1 MTQPGRE
8 PEPETGTETETGTG
22 PDGAR
27 GARDADRPERDAV
40 RLAQEADRPAPN
52 TDRLAQFEEQRG
64 RLWAIAYRI
73 MGTVTDADDAVQ
85 EAWLRWQA
93 LPDDQPVASPRGFLT
108 TVVSRICYDLL
119 GSARARRETYVG
131 PWLPEPLL
139 DGTGGR
145 LPLVAA
151 GAGSPG
157 SPGGPEDRVTLD
169 ESVGMALLT
178 VMERLTPAERTAFI
192 LHDVFAV
199 PFPEIAE
206 AVGRTPESV
215 RQLASR
221 ARKRVRAEAP
231 RRTVDRAEH
240 RRTVEAFLSAVM
252 GGDFDALLSVL
263 DPEIVWRSDGG
274 GKVSSARRPV
284 LGREKVARYVRGLV
298 TRGAQRQGLRVALA
312 EVNGATGLVFV
323 DPVGEQAGVFAFTV
337 HAGRIT
343 EVDAVINPDKLG
355 HLDLGLHLPL
365 DSGPGPGPNSDRF

>member
-1 MTQPGRE
+1 MTQPERAT
-8 PEPETGTETETGTG
+8 EPETGTGTARARSAQDAGRPAHDTGQ
-22 PDGAR
+22 
-27 GARDADRPERDAV
+27 
-40 RLAQEADRPAPN
+40 LAQDA
-52 TDRLAQFEEQRG
+52 DRLAQFEEQRG

-93 LPDDQPVASPRGFLT
+93 LPDDQQVASPRGYLT

-145 LPLVAA
+145 LPLGAA
-151 GAGSPG
+151 GAVSPG
-157 SPGGPEDRVTLD
+157 SPVGPGGPEDRVTLD

-199 PFPEIAE
+199 PFPEVAE

-284 LGREKVARYVRGLV
+284 LGREKVARFVRGLV
-298 TRGAQRQGLRVALA
+298 TRGTQREGLRVTLA

-323 DPVGEQAGVFAFTV
+323 DTVGEQAGVFAFTV

-365 DSGPGPGPNSDRF
+365 DPAPGSGPAPDRF

>member
-1 MTQPGRE
+1 MTEQE
-8 PEPETGTETETGTG
+8 QEQEQETGTG
-22 PDGAR
+22 TGAGVGAGVPGRAADG
-27 GARDADRPERDAV
+27 
-40 RLAQEADRPAPN
+40 PAGG
-52 TDRLAQFEEQRG
+52 RLAQFEEQRG

-93 LPDDQPVASPRGFLT
+93 LPGEQTVASPRGYLT

-139 DGTGGR
+139 HGTGGP
-145 LPLVAA
+145 LPLG
-151 GAGSPG
+151 GAVPEG
-157 SPGGPEDRVTLD
+157 PGGPEDRVTLD

-178 VMERLTPAERTAFI
+178 VLERLTPAERTAFI
-192 LHDVFAV
+192 LHDVFSV

-206 AVGRTPESV
+206 AVGRTPDSV

-252 GGDFDALLSVL
+252 GGDFEALLSVL
-263 DPEIVWRSDGG
+263 DPEVIWRSDGG
-274 GKVSSARRPV
+274 GKVSAARRPV
-284 LGREKVARYVRGLV
+284 LGREKVARFVQGLV
-298 TRGAQRQGLRVALA
+298 TRGAQREGLRVALA

-323 DPVGEQAGVFAFTV
+323 DPAGEQSGVFAFTV
-337 HAGRIT
+337 HAGQIT
-343 EVDAVINPDKLG
+343 EVDAVTNPDKLA
-355 HLDLGLHLPL
+355 HLDL
-365 DSGPGPGPNSDRF
+365 DRL

>member
-1 MTQPGRE
+1 MTEQEQGTSAGVTGRA
-8 PEPETGTETETGTG
+8 GG
-22 PDGAR
+22 GAA
-27 GARDADRPERDAV
+27 G
-40 RLAQEADRPAPN
+40 
-52 TDRLAQFEEQRG
+52 DRLAQFEEQRG

-93 LPDDQPVASPRGFLT
+93 LPAEQVVASPRGYLT

-139 DGTGGR
+139 NGTGGP
-145 LPLVAA
+145 LPLGGVASA
-151 GAGSPG
+151 G
-157 SPGGPEDRVTLD
+157 PGGPEDRVTLD

-178 VMERLTPAERTAFI
+178 VLERLTPAERTAFI

-206 AVGRTPESV
+206 AVGRTPDSV

-231 RRTVDRAEH
+231 RRSVDRAEH

-252 GGDFDALLSVL
+252 GGDFEALLSVL
-263 DPEIVWRSDGG
+263 DPEVVWRTDGG
-274 GKVSSARRPV
+274 GKVSAARRPV
-284 LGREKVARYVRGLV
+284 LGREKVARYVQGLV
-298 TRGAQRQGLRVALA
+298 KRGAQREGLRVALT

-323 DPVGEQAGVFAFTV
+323 DPAGEQSGVFAFTV
-337 HAGRIT
+337 DDGRIT
-343 EVDAVINPDKLG
+343 EVDAVVNPEKLG
-355 HLDLGLHLPL
+355 HLDLDGV
-365 DSGPGPGPNSDRF
+365 

>member
-1 MTQPGRE
+1 MAQPETEAGTERERE
-8 PEPETGTETETGTG
+8 PETAGGTG
-22 PDGAR
+22 APDG
-27 GARDADRPERDAV
+27 
-40 RLAQEADRPAPN
+40 
-52 TDRLAQFEEQRG
+52 DRLAQFEEQRG

-73 MGTVTDADDAVQ
+73 MGTVSDADDAVQ
-85 EAWLRWQA
+85 ETWLRWQSVPA
-93 LPDDQPVASPRGFLT
+93 GTTVASPRGFLT

-139 DGTGGR
+139 DDAGGP
-145 LPLVAA
+145 PLGV
-151 GAGSPG
+151 AGSG
-157 SPGGPEDRVTLD
+157 RTDGPEDRVTLD

-178 VMERLTPAERTAFI
+178 VLERLTPAERIAFI

-206 AVGRTPESV
+206 TVGRTPDSV

-252 GGDFDALLSVL
+252 GGDLDALLSVL
-263 DPEIVWRSDGG
+263 DPEVIWRSDGG

-284 LGREKVARYVRGLV
+284 IGRDKVARFVRGLV
-298 TRGAQRQGLRVALA
+298 TRGVQEGGLRVAMA
-312 EVNGATGLVFV
+312 DVNGAAGLLFAH
-323 DPVGEQAGVFAFTV
+323 PESGQAGVFAFTV
-337 HAGRIT
+337 HDGRIT

-355 HLDLGLHLPL
+355 HLDL
-365 DSGPGPGPNSDRF
+365 DRL

>member
-1 MTQPGRE
+1 MTEQEQEQEQKAG
-8 PEPETGTETETGTG
+8 TETGTG
-22 PDGAR
+22 AGVPGRAADG
-27 GARDADRPERDAV
+27 
-40 RLAQEADRPAPN
+40 PAG
-52 TDRLAQFEEQRG
+52 DRLAQFEAQRG

-93 LPDDQPVASPRGFLT
+93 LPGEQTVASPRGYLT

-139 DGTGGR
+139 HGTGGP
-145 LPLVAA
+145 LPLG
-151 GAGSPG
+151 GAVPEG
-157 SPGGPEDRVTLD
+157 PGGPEDRVTLD

-178 VMERLTPAERTAFI
+178 VLERLTPAERTAFI
-192 LHDVFAV
+192 LHDVFSV

-206 AVGRTPESV
+206 AVGRTPDSV

-252 GGDFDALLSVL
+252 GGDFEALLSVL
-263 DPEIVWRSDGG
+263 DPEVIWRSDGG
-274 GKVSSARRPV
+274 GKVSAARRPV
-284 LGREKVARYVRGLV
+284 LGREKVARFVQGLV
-298 TRGAQRQGLRVALA
+298 TRGAQREGLRVALA

-323 DPVGEQAGVFAFTV
+323 DPAGEQSGVFAFTV
-337 HAGRIT
+337 HAGQIT
-343 EVDAVINPDKLG
+343 EVDAVTNPDKLA
-355 HLDLGLHLPL
+355 HLDL
-365 DSGPGPGPNSDRF
+365 DRL

>member
-1 MTQPGRE
+1 MTEQE
-8 PEPETGTETETGTG
+8 QEQEQEQETGTEPGTG
-22 PDGAR
+22 AGVPGRVAN
-27 GARDADRPERDAV
+27 G
-40 RLAQEADRPAPN
+40 PAG
-52 TDRLAQFEEQRG
+52 DRLAQFEEQRG

-85 EAWLRWQA
+85 EAWLRWQS
-93 LPDDQPVASPRGFLT
+93 LPGEQTVASPRGYLT

-139 DGTGGR
+139 HGTGG
-145 LPLVAA
+145 PLLLG
-151 GAGSPG
+151 GAVPEG
-157 SPGGPEDRVTLD
+157 PGGPEDRVTLD

-178 VMERLTPAERTAFI
+178 VLERLTPAERTAFI
-192 LHDVFAV
+192 LHDVFSV

-206 AVGRTPESV
+206 AVGRTPDSV

-252 GGDFDALLSVL
+252 GGDFEALLSVL
-263 DPEIVWRSDGG
+263 DPEVIWRSDGG
-274 GKVSSARRPV
+274 GKVSAARRPV
-284 LGREKVARYVRGLV
+284 LGREKVARYVQGLV
-298 TRGAQRQGLRVALA
+298 TRGAQREGLRVSLA

-323 DPVGEQAGVFAFTV
+323 DPAGEQSGVFAFTV
-337 HAGRIT
+337 HAGQIT
-343 EVDAVINPDKLG
+343 EVDAVINPDKLA
-355 HLDLGLHLPL
+355 HLDL
-365 DSGPGPGPNSDRF
+365 DRL